1 MNLKIIR
8 KEKGLTQQ
16 ALAEMVNV
24 DKSTVSCWERGVCFP
39 QKRTLLKLVEIFQ
52 CTIEDLL
59 KVD

>member
-1 MNLKIIR
+1 MTIKSLR

-39 QKRTLLKLVEIFQ
+39 QKRTLLKLAEIFQ
-52 CTIEDLL
+52 CTIDDLI
-59 KVD
+59 KGE